1 MPDKLNSPVILT
13 KEHDITQ
20 FDCGKPALNNYL
32 LKYALDNTLNNSS
45 KCYVATR
52 GNKIVGYY
60 CLSVCSVEK
69 VSAPVRIGQG
79 LGGYPVPLILITRL
93 AVDLTEQNKGIGYSL
108 LMNALLMSIQVSA
121 KVGVRGIIVHAKD
134 EQAKEFYL
142 KYGFEPSP
150 IDNLHLY
157 MLIKD
162 IKKTLNLD

>member
-1 MPDKLNSPVILT
+1 MPNSLNSPVILT

-20 FDCGKPALNNYL
+20 FDCGKSALNNYL
-32 LKYALDNTLNNSS
+32 LKNALDNTLNNSS
-45 KCYVATR
+45 KCYITTR
-52 GNKIVGYY
+52 GNKVVGYY

-69 VSAPVRIGQG
+69 YSTPIRISKG

-108 LMNALLMSIQVSA
+108 LMHALLMSIQVST

-162 IKKTLNLD
+162 IKKTLGLD